1 VKRVFA
7 GEILVG
13 VTRFVADTFFAELFF
28 AVAARRTPGAANTSS
43 ASSAEMN
50 NLLNAMLSLSV
61 LSSDLAET
69 LIQFGPPLWNL
80 PSPETAVTNST
91 LTKDWPYGNL

>member
-1 VKRVFA
+1 
-7 GEILVG
+7 
-13 VTRFVADTFFAELFF
+13 
-28 AVAARRTPGAANTSS
+28 
-43 ASSAEMN
+43 MN